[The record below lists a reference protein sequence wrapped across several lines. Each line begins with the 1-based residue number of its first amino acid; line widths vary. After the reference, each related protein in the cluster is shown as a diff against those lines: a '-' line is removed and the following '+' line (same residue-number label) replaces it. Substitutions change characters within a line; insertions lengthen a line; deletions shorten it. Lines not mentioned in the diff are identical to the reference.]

1 VGSTLLGVE
10 QPRDPLELVMSLR
23 EETAEFRATVAHLS
37 SDMAEV
43 KQDLRRLD
51 DRLFQLMLL
60 QLGTLATALASL
72 VAVLAS

>member
-1 VGSTLLGVE
+1 VE
-10 QPRDPLELVMSLR
+10 RPLDPLELVMSLR
-23 EETAEFRATVAHLS
+23 EDTAELLATVTHLS
-37 SDMAEV
+37 SDMVEV
-43 KQDLRRLD
+43 KQDPRRLD

>member
-1 VGSTLLGVE
+1 VL
-10 QPRDPLELVMSLR
+10 
-23 EETAEFRATVAHLS
+23 HLS
-37 SDMAEV
+37 SVVAEAM
-43 KQDLRRLD
+43 KGLRRLD

>member
-1 VGSTLLGVE
+1 
-10 QPRDPLELVMSLR
+10 MSLR
-23 EETAEFRATVAHLS
+23 EETAELRATVAHLS
-37 SDMAEV
+37 SDMGEV

-72 VAVLAS
+72 VAALAS

>member
-1 VGSTLLGVE
+1 ME
-10 QPRDPLELVMSLR
+10 RPPDPLELVMSLR
-23 EETAEFRATVAHLS
+23 EETAELRATVVHLS
-37 SDMAEV
+37 SDMGEV

-51 DRLFQLMLL
+51 HRLFQLMLL

>member
-1 VGSTLLGVE
+1 
-10 QPRDPLELVMSLR
+10 MSLR
-23 EETAEFRATVAHLS
+23 EETAEFRATVSLLS
-37 SDMAEV
+37 SDVGEV

>member
-1 VGSTLLGVE
+1 ME

-23 EETAEFRATVAHLS
+23 EETAELPATVVHLS
-37 SDMAEV
+37 SDVAEV
-43 KQDLRRLD
+43 KQGLRRLD

-72 VAVLAS
+72 VAALAS

>member
-1 VGSTLLGVE
+1 VE

-51 DRLFQLMLL
+51 HRLSQLMLL
-60 QLGTLATALASL
+60 QLGTLATALASF
-72 VAVLAS
+72 VAALAS

>member
-1 VGSTLLGVE
+1 ME

-23 EETAEFRATVAHLS
+23 EETEEFRATVSHLS
-37 SDMAEV
+37 SDVGEV

>member
-1 VGSTLLGVE
+1 MT
-10 QPRDPLELVMSLR
+10 LR
-23 EETAEFRATVAHLS
+23 EETAEFRATVAPLS

-60 QLGTLATALASL
+60 QLGTLATAFASL
-72 VAVLAS
+72 VAALAS

>member
-1 VGSTLLGVE
+1 
-10 QPRDPLELVMSLR
+10 MSLR
-23 EETAEFRATVAHLS
+23 EETAEFRATVVHLS

-72 VAVLAS
+72 VAALAS